1 MLSDEEKSEFIK
13 DGLSSSRRK
22 DFSACNDFKLNLSLD
37 EYMNYLDD
45 IQKIFGEFEIS
56 QKITKCDLNKL

>member
-22 DFSACNDFKLNLSLD
+22 DFSMGNDFKLNLSLD

-45 IQKIFGEFEIS
+45 IQKIFGEFKIS